1 MLQTLN
7 QYDREKL
14 EAEII
19 QVICSAPDY
28 LNQVEILDSYF
39 SGVHTRKYWQTI
51 KELRETGKQIS
62 LINFAENYK
71 VEEIKPFFEP
81 TEWVGNKQFTQAVR
95 LLEEDYKKHEIS
107 KILNHSK
114 TSDEF
119 FLSMERIRN
128 IGTISN
134 LKSITQQLPYY
145 REKYEKRKEM
155 MKNSGTTGLL
165 FDWKKLAEKVK
176 FEQGELVIVGAQTS
190 IGKTAW
196 SLDFAVQVAGYGQRV
211 LFVTMEMSTA
221 TILDRIAA
229 NMTKTKLST
238 VRSANANFDYLER
251 ELKAIG
257 DNFYLAFEPHAT
269 TETVTRLASKMH
281 FDLIVVDYLQLLRD
295 RAERGDNENYRIGR
309 ILKNLK
315 RIAGENECVVLTPS
329 QLNRNLEK
337 RAGKPVLSD
346 LRDSGNIEQDS
357 DIILLL
363 HREDRE
369 SRTADLIVA
378 KNRNGEAEVE
388 IKLNFTP
395 AINTFIEM

>member
-119 FLSMERIRN
+119 FFVY
-128 IGTISN
+128 GT
-134 LKSITQQLPYY
+134 
-145 REKYEKRKEM
+145 
-155 MKNSGTTGLL
+155 
-165 FDWKKLAEKVK
+165 D
-176 FEQGELVIVGAQTS
+176 
-190 IGKTAW
+190 
-196 SLDFAVQVAGYGQRV
+196 
-211 LFVTMEMSTA
+211 
-221 TILDRIAA
+221 
-229 NMTKTKLST
+229 
-238 VRSANANFDYLER
+238 
-251 ELKAIG
+251 
-257 DNFYLAFEPHAT
+257 
-269 TETVTRLASKMH
+269 
-281 FDLIVVDYLQLLRD
+281 
-295 RAERGDNENYRIGR
+295 
-309 ILKNLK
+309 
-315 RIAGENECVVLTPS
+315 
-329 QLNRNLEK
+329 
-337 RAGKPVLSD
+337 
-346 LRDSGNIEQDS
+346 
-357 DIILLL
+357 
-363 HREDRE
+363 
-369 SRTADLIVA
+369 
-378 KNRNGEAEVE
+378 
-388 IKLNFTP
+388 
-395 AINTFIEM
+395 